1 MEQNGANSTIGR
13 CVKRELALVKVV
25 ASGKRQEDALSVVGS
40 WSGRLLE
47 LAPNH
52 FTAELAG
59 EPDRLTFFIDALA
72 PFGTVTALRSG
83 ALSFEQ
89 A

>member
-1 MEQNGANSTIGR
+1 MEQNGMESIAGR
-13 CVKRELALVKVV
+13 LHKRELALVKVV
-25 ASGKRQEDALSVVGS
+25 ASGARQGEALDVVGS

-47 LAPNH
+47 LTPSH

-72 PFGTVTALRSG
+72 PFGQVKALRSG
-83 ALSFEQ
+83 VISLD
-89 A
+89 

>member
-1 MEQNGANSTIGR
+1 MIGR
-13 CVKRELALVKVV
+13 AHLRELALVKVV
-25 ASGKRQEDALSVVGS
+25 AAGVRQDEALDVVGS

-47 LAPNH
+47 LAPSH

-83 ALSFEQ
+83 AISLDQ

>member
-1 MEQNGANSTIGR
+1 MEQQRPEPNTGR
-13 CVKRELALVKVV
+13 ALRRELALVKVI
-25 ASGKRQEDALSVVGS
+25 AAGARQDAALDVVGS

-47 LAPNH
+47 LSPSF

-59 EPDRLTFFIDALA
+59 EPDRLTFFIDALT

-83 ALSFEQ
+83 VVSLD
-89 A
+89 